1 MTKSTEIRYIL
12 LADDADALKVVSRW
26 YYDEWAGKIPGISI
40 NTIKEKLSQYG
51 NRDCAPLLVVADDDG
66 EFVAAA
72 ELKIREM
79 SIYPDREYWIGGVY
93 VTESHRGRG
102 LATRM
107 VQEVIR
113 RAKEIGIE
121 TLHLQSEQL
130 DGGLYTRIG
139 FTPIE
144 QVEYGGHQV
153 VVMEYILIPQ
163 RMNSIA

>member
-1 MTKSTEIRYIL
+1 MTKPTDIQYIL
-12 LADDADALKVVSRW
+12 LADDADVLKVVSRW
-26 YYDEWAGKIPGISI
+26 YYDEWAAKIPGISI
-40 NTIKEKLSQYG
+40 NTIKKNLSQYT

-79 SIYPDREYWIGGVY
+79 SIYPDKEFWIGGVY
-93 VTESHRGRG
+93 VTESHRGKG

-121 TLHLQSEQL
+121 TLHLQSQQL
-130 DGGLYTRIG
+130 DGGIYTKVG
-139 FTPIE
+139 FESIE
-144 QVEYGGHQV
+144 QVVYAGHHV
-153 VVMEYILIPQ
+153 VVMEYKIT
-163 RMNSIA
+163 